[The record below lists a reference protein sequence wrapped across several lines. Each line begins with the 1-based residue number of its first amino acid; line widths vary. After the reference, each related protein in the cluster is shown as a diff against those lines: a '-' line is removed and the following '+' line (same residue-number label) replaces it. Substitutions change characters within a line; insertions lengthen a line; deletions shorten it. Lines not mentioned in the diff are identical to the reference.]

1 MRRDLDFD
9 DDGDGMP
16 CGGRRMDRSAERM
29 LRELQL
35 GGGQGAELALVS
47 RTAEQQAQLV
57 AASERI
63 DALESQ
69 RRWLWAGVGVSA
81 LVFGIMLF
89 RSQRPAP
96 QDQRGTKPD
105 KQAAA

>member
-1 MRRDLDFD
+1 MRRDFD
-9 DDGDGMP
+9 DDNDDAP
-16 CGGRRMDRSAERM
+16 CGRRPMHDPSSDRM
-29 LRELQL
+29 LRQLSAQL

-81 LVFGIMLF
+81 LVLGIVLF
-89 RSQRPAP
+89 RRQRPAP

-105 KQAAA
+105 KQAA